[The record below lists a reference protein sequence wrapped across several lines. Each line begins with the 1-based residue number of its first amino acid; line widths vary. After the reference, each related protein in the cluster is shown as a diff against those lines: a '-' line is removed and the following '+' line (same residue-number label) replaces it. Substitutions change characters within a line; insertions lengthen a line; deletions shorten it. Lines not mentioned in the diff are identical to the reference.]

1 VLLARRGDLLEALAD
16 DLGGEAEVCDVAD
29 RAAVEA
35 TAARVLGRHP
45 AVRLLVNNAGI
56 PARGTFLTVDP
67 ELVERVL
74 RVNYLG
80 SVWCSRAFLP
90 GLRASA
96 EAGGAHVVNLVSV
109 AGTVSFAPAGAYAAS
124 KHAQLSFSRSLR
136 AALRGSGISVH
147 TVLPGFA
154 ETEGFPQKGV
164 LQSRLLHA
172 FVITPERIARSIA
185 TAVEK
190 DKGEVTVPWFPYRP
204 VSILQAL
211 APGLMARMVGM
222 SDYRRGAV

>member
-90 GLRASA
+90 GLSASA

>member
-1 VLLARRGDLLEALAD
+1 
-16 DLGGEAEVCDVAD
+16 
-29 RAAVEA
+29 
-35 TAARVLGRHP
+35 
-45 AVRLLVNNAGI
+45 
-56 PARGTFLTVDP
+56 
-67 ELVERVL
+67 
-74 RVNYLG
+74 
-80 SVWCSRAFLP
+80 
-90 GLRASA
+90 
-96 EAGGAHVVNLVSV
+96 
-109 AGTVSFAPAGAYAAS
+109 
-124 KHAQLSFSRSLR
+124 
-136 AALRGSGISVH
+136 
-147 TVLPGFA
+147 
-154 ETEGFPQKGV
+154 V

>member
-1 VLLARRGDLLEALAD
+1 
-16 DLGGEAEVCDVAD
+16 
-29 RAAVEA
+29 
-35 TAARVLGRHP
+35 
-45 AVRLLVNNAGI
+45 
-56 PARGTFLTVDP
+56 
-67 ELVERVL
+67 VL

-90 GLRASA
+90 GLSASA